1 METKNLLKSKI
12 GLKLVTIGKMSKV
25 FALQSFASKKHPIT
39 PEQFSVLAA
48 LAEQD
53 GMYQRQIATYTLKDR
68 PNITRIINILE
79 KTGLVKR
86 SSGVDKRKV
95 FKIHITEK
103 GKQVYEEVLPTIL
116 GIWSSTV
123 EGISDEEITTALK
136 VLGKIRENLSNNL
149 NIQMDEENEHG
160 RE

>member
-1 METKNLLKSKI
+1 MEKKNLLKSKI

-25 FALQSFASKKHPIT
+25 FALQSFTVKKHPIT
-39 PEQFSVLAA
+39 PEQFSVLSA

-79 KTGLVKR
+79 NMELVKR

-103 GKQVYEEVLPTIL
+103 GRQVYEEVLPTIL

-149 NIQMDEENEHG
+149 NIQLDEENEHG

>member
-25 FALQSFASKKHPIT
+25 FALQSFAVKKHPIT
-39 PEQFSVLAA
+39 PEQFSVLSA

-79 KTGLVKR
+79 NMELVKR

-103 GKQVYEEVLPTIL
+103 GRQVYEEVLPTIL

-149 NIQMDEENEHG
+149 NIQLDEENEHG